1 MNLSMRKTSGLDQLI
16 YLFSKL
22 PGLGNRSARR
32 IVLHLLQDKDL
43 RMRALIQG
51 LEDAFAQLTN
61 CQLCGN
67 IDYTKICGICSNESR
82 NDSIIAV
89 VETVAELWAI
99 ERSEI
104 FRGRYHVLGATI
116 SASNNRNP
124 NGLRLPELLERCN
137 KNKTSELIIATNS
150 TLEGQTTAY
159 FITEYFRDSSIHIS
173 RLASGIP
180 IGGEL
185 DYLDEGTLSAA
196 LESRR
201 KFN

>member
-1 MNLSMRKTSGLDQLI
+1 MQKLTGPDQLI

-22 PGLGNRSARR
+22 PGLGARSARR

-43 RMRALIQG
+43 RLKGLIEG
-51 LEDAFAQLTN
+51 LEDASQKINN
-61 CQLCGN
+61 CQICGN
-67 IDYTKICGICSNESR
+67 IDYSEICSICMDESR
-82 NDSIIAV
+82 KVDAIAV

-99 ERSEI
+99 ERSDV
-104 FRGRYHVLGATI
+104 FQGKYHVLGRVI
-116 SASNNRNP
+116 SDSSSRNP
-124 NGLRLPELLERCN
+124 VELRLPELLERCI
-137 KNKTSELIIATNS
+137 KHETKELIIATNA
-150 TLEGQTTAY
+150 TLDGQTTAY
-159 FITEYFRDSSIHIS
+159 FITEFFKEHPIVIS

-201 KFN
+201 QFG